1 MDVDLGPGVSPVT
14 DRMPFSGMQAT
25 GQVATGTKQGS
36 HCACGLAQ
44 VAAWAGDRAAGP
56 ETTAALWCLVMQ
68 QWGRASRHPISQQH
82 FVASVCPSGWNT
94 GIVKF

>member
-1 MDVDLGPGVSPVT
+1 
-14 DRMPFSGMQAT
+14 MQAT
-25 GQVATGTKQGS
+25 GQVATGTQQGS

-68 QWGRASRHPISQQH
+68 QWGQASRHPISQQH